1 MRRSA
6 ALAAAVA
13 LLVVGCGGD
22 DEPDA
27 PESAM
32 ADIAGFRFEPDP
44 IRIAAGGTVTWRN
57 VDKAP
62 HTAETDGEGFD
73 TGRLDTGES
82 KTVTIEEPGTYRYF
96 CVFHRFMTGTV
107 EVVE

>member
-6 ALAAAVA
+6 VAAAA
-13 LLVVGCGGD
+13 LLLLGGCGGD
-22 DEPDA
+22 SDAA
-27 PESAM
+27 PESVR
-32 ADIAGFRFEPDP
+32 ADIAGFAFEPDP
-44 IRIAAGGTVTWRN
+44 LRVKAGGTVTWRN

-62 HTAETDGEGFD
+62 HTAETDDDGFD
-73 TGRLDTGES
+73 TGRLDTGDS
-82 KTVTIEEPGTYRYF
+82 RAVTIDEPGTYRYF